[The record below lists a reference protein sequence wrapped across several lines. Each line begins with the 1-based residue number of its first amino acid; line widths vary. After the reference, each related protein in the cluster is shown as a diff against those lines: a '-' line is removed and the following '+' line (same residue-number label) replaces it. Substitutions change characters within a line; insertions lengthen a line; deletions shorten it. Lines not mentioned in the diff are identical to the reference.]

1 VGADNPYQQPEEDK
15 MATKPAKPYV
25 EKKTETAKMERME
38 SPKLKA
44 MERKMGM
51 DKPKPVKRK

>member
-1 VGADNPYQQPEEDK
+1 